1 MAVKKKASQLGL
13 EDLRYDVEVRGREL
27 GDPEAATRWVGT
39 LLLVGGHSDR
49 PDGSRVHIAL
59 ACGSYPVRLTI
70 EADSEVTVERTDR
83 RPAVNFGSA

>member
-27 GDPEAATRWVGT
+27 GETGPSSRWVGT
-39 LLLVGGHSDR
+39 LLLVERSTHR
-49 PDGSRVHIAL
+49 ATVAL
-59 ACGSYPVRLTI
+59 ACGSHPVRLTI
-70 EADSEVTVERTDR
+70 EADSEVIVERTDR